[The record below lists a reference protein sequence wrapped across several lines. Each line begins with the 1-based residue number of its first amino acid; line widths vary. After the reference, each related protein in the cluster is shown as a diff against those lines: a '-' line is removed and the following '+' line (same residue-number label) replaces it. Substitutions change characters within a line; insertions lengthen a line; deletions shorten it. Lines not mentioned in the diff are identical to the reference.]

1 MTTLGHHDSLA
12 EIRARL
18 ESVAFR
24 RRTICL
30 LTGLAAMTT
39 LLASGL
45 VLAAAAG
52 GYWQGPPPQA
62 LRTGLCVMLCA
73 VWVLGAWWFIARELL
88 RTQNDAQIARYV
100 EQAIPGLHNGL
111 INSILLAGDDEQV
124 APDLVRRVIDE
135 AADEARGVDL
145 ARSVSLRPLKR
156 WALAAA
162 GACVVFGAFASLQA
176 SPFWRGV
183 QAVLAPGRTLVELER
198 LAPGDATVELGED
211 ITIRATLSND
221 GGWPVRARIVFA
233 DGTSRDMTM
242 TDDHKVFA
250 LPLGPAVKGLRY
262 AMEVDGLRWPREAG
276 SFYHTRVAVPLVD
289 NGLTPKDTTVFIGD
303 PVTVRAEIRK
313 PAVKGDQADAE
324 AVEAAVMAVEAVVIF
339 DNGDRKRMDRMGKDG
354 RVFCWRRG
362 EVMRSFG
369 YAVRI
374 GDSRW
379 PTDESYYTVTVIK
392 RVEIDGVQ
400 LRYEYP
406 AYTRLG
412 DKTTQTAPHGASIK
426 VPMGTR
432 VTVVPHLTG
441 QASKVVLKRRDMP
454 DVAMMPSPDG
464 RTCSASF
471 VVLADSQYRLIVHD
485 AKGHVTQ
492 YPEADDEAGQAA
504 WYRIRAVPD
513 PAPKV
518 EFVSPARDISA
529 APGETV
535 HMRIKA
541 SDTYGL
547 AGVTLMAGP
556 EGDEPDRVHAWP
568 LEAKSSGVFEFK
580 YVVDK
585 ALADDKGLVIVYFAT
600 AGDSRNLPPKMGP
613 QTSISSRYRIRVENS
628 VKVAAERAKRHEE
641 LRRRLFAL
649 LELQL
654 PQRVNTGLCLQRH
667 KRLLVLTAEKGPA
680 KTVAGIRAEVK
691 KVSAEIHTVQ
701 GKIRNEMADIVKT
714 FPFDAEMATIQQA
727 LALLAANEATAAIE
741 QAAVF
746 AGVLKGETEKVPDV
760 AMRRDQAGG
769 ALGRTQHKIIN
780 TLETLLAIMPSLAGK
795 TGEKHQPDGSDVPA
809 EVREKLKK
817 LTSELEKFIDAE
829 KKAIEATKRLVKKPV
844 DTFNA
849 DDEKLLKELLQTQD
863 KWEKFLNESFA
874 DFSKLAEQ
882 DFSNPAMLK
891 ELLSVKNDV
900 TMAKDALSKKAAEIA
915 TPAEENAAKTVEE
928 MEMDN
933 IEKWL
938 PDTPDRTKWSM
949 EDPEGGQKNDEMT
962 ELPTELEDLVGDL
975 LEEEEDLFEDMA
987 DLSAKSSTSGEK
999 GLGWDAMDGPISSM
1013 AAKGVTGN
1021 QLPNPSEISGRSGEG
1036 RTGKST
1042 GEFVEDKAVGKG
1054 GRRTPTRLTPE
1065 PFQKG
1070 QVDDKSTEPPGGATG
1085 GGKFSGSGAAG
1096 LEGPVPPEVAKEL
1109 KRMAGKQ
1116 AELVNRAE
1124 RIRSQFKVG
1133 DYSNFKLLQAI
1144 TLMDRVRGDLE
1155 RFRFRNALR
1164 HRKDTVG
1171 AIRQTQM
1178 LLAGRIDVTVDA
1190 SSAMPKYLRKDINDA
1205 RNGKL
1210 PAEYKAALE
1219 AYYKRISEGK

>member
-1 MTTLGHHDSLA
+1 MTTLEHSDALA

-18 ESVAFR
+18 DAVAFR
-24 RRTICL
+24 CRTVGL
-30 LTGLAAMTT
+30 LTGVAAMAT

-62 LRTGLCVMLCA
+62 LRIGLCGALCA
-73 VWVLGAWWFIARELL
+73 VWALGAWWFIARELL
-88 RTQNDAQIARYV
+88 RTRNDAQIARYV
-100 EQAIPGLHNGL
+100 EQAIGGLHNEL
-111 INSILLAGDDEQV
+111 INAILLAGDDEQV
-124 APDLVRRVIDE
+124 APELVQCVIDQT
-135 AADEARGVDL
+135 ADDTRNVDL
-145 ARSVSLRPLKR
+145 EQSVSLSTLKR
-156 WALAAA
+156 WVLAAML
-162 GACVVFGAFASLQA
+162 ACVAFGAFASLQA
-176 SPFWRGV
+176 GPFWRGV
-183 QAVLAPGRTLVELER
+183 QAVLAPGRTLVDLEHM
-198 LAPGDATVELGED
+198 APGNATVDLGRD
-211 ITIRATLSND
+211 VTIRATLSND
-221 GGWPVRARIVFA
+221 GGWPVRGRIVFA
-233 DGTSRDMTM
+233 DGRRRDMTM
-242 TDDHKVFA
+242 RDDHRTFV

-262 AMEVDGLRWPREAG
+262 AMEAGGLRWPREEG
-276 SFYHTRVAVPLVD
+276 SFYNTRVAVPLVD
-289 NGLTPKDTTVFIGD
+289 NGLTPGSTTVFIGD
-303 PVTVRAEIRK
+303 PVTVRAEIRN
-313 PAVKGDQADAE
+313 PRGL
-324 AVEAAVMAVEAVVIF
+324 AVEAAVIF
-339 DNGDRKRMDRMGKDG
+339 DNGDRKRMDRMGKDS
-354 RVFCWRRG
+354 RIFRWTRG
-362 EVMRSFG
+362 ETMRSFG
-369 YAVRI
+369 YAVQI

-379 PTDESYYTVTVIK
+379 PTDRPFYTVTVIK

-412 DKTTQTAPHGASIK
+412 DKVIDATPDDASIK

-441 QASKVVLKRRDMP
+441 QASRVVLTRRDVP
-454 DVAMMPSPDG
+454 DAAMTPSPDG
-464 RTCSASF
+464 RSCTRSF
-471 VVLADSQYRLIVHD
+471 VALADSEYRLVVHD

-492 YPEADDEAGQAA
+492 YPEPADEGGEAA
-504 WYRIRAVPD
+504 WYRIRALPD

-535 HMRIKA
+535 RMRIKA
-541 SDTYGL
+541 SDIYGL
-547 AGVTLMAGP
+547 AGVTLMAGLD
-556 EGDEPDRVHAWP
+556 GVEPDKVHAWP
-568 LEAKSSGVFEFK
+568 LKARSSGVFEFD

-585 ALADDKGLVIVYFAT
+585 ALADDKGLAIVYFAT
-600 AGDSRNLPPKMGP
+600 AADSRNVPPDMGP
-613 QTSISSRYRIRVENS
+613 QTSTSSTYRIRIEDS
-628 VKVAAERAKRHEE
+628 AKVAAQRAKRHEE
-641 LRRRLFAL
+641 LRRRLLAL
-649 LELQL
+649 LQLQL

-680 KTVAGIRAEVK
+680 KTVADIRAEVK
-691 KVSAEIHTVQ
+691 TVSAEIHTVQ
-701 GKIRNEMADIVKT
+701 GTIRSEMAAIVKT
-714 FPFDAEMATIQQA
+714 FPFDAEMVTIQQA

-746 AGVLKGETEKVPDV
+746 AGVLNGETQKAPDLAV
-760 AMRRDQAGG
+760 RRDQAGM
-769 ALGRTQHKIIN
+769 ALGRTQHRIIN

-795 TGEKHQPDGSDVPA
+795 TGQKLQPDGSDITA
-809 EVREKLKK
+809 ETREKLKK
-817 LTSELEKFIDAE
+817 LTSELEKFIEAE
-829 KKAIEATKRLVKKPV
+829 KKAIEATKRLTKKPV
-844 DTFNA
+844 DNFNA
-849 DDEKLLKELLQTQD
+849 DDEKLLKELIQTQD

-900 TMAKDALSKKAAEIA
+900 TMAKDALSKKATEIA

-928 MEMDN
+928 QEMDN

-938 PDTPDRTKWSM
+938 PDEPDRIKWAM

-975 LEEEEDLFEDMA
+975 LEEEEDLFDDMA
-987 DLSAKSSTSGEK
+987 DLTAKSSTSGEK

-1070 QVDDKSTEPPGGATG
+1070 QVDDQSTEPPGGATG

-1096 LEGPVPPEVAKEL
+1096 LEGPVPPEIAKEL

-1116 AELVNRAE
+1116 AELINRAE

-1144 TLMDRVRGDLE
+1144 TLMDRVRGDIE

-1164 HRKDTVG
+1164 HRKDTV
-1171 AIRQTQM
+1171 AALKQTQM
-1178 LLAGRIDVTVDA
+1178 LLSGTIDVTVDA